1 MLRLIDNVSNERLQG
16 SRTTIKAIVYKRFTQ
31 YKKQGLLKGY
41 SGARA
46 IAAGRKFYYT
56 TL

>member
-31 YKKQGLLKGY
+31 YKKQGLLKG
-41 SGARA
+41 
-46 IAAGRKFYYT
+46 IAFVNNTYY
-56 TL
+56 LGW